1 MNIESVLT
9 ALLAAA
15 VLSSMPLMLAAVGES
30 IGEQSGILNL
40 GVEGT
45 MLIGAFIAFRVSIQ
59 YGSIA
64 PGLAAGAIAGA
75 AVGLSFGVL
84 ATIARADQVVLGL
97 GLTLA
102 GAGMT
107 GFLFRES
114 YGSDQPLLDFGMSRP
129 FEGFGDAVPVVGPAL
144 LDQRWF
150 VYVAWITVVVGH
162 VALGRTRWGLK
173 VRAAGASPFA
183 LEAIGESVA
192 GTRIA
197 ASTVAGMLTALG
209 GASLALVELG
219 FFTPGLTSGAGFLAI
234 ALAMLGRLSPLR
246 VALGSLLFGLL
257 TGLDTGLQIAR
268 VNVQPEFSQIAPYLG
283 IVIALVVLG
292 RRGRLPAALGLPYG
306 LNRARGVIKS

>member
-1 MNIESVLT
+1 MNVETVLT

-45 MLIGAFIAFRVSIQ
+45 MLIGAFVAFRVAIQ
-59 YGSIA
+59 YESMM
-64 PGLAAGAIAGA
+64 PGLIAGSLAGATI
-75 AVGLSFGVL
+75 GLIFGIL
-84 ATIARADQVVLGL
+84 ATVTRADQVVLGL

-102 GAGMT
+102 GSGAT
-107 GFLFRES
+107 GFLFREA

-129 FEGFGDAVPVVGPAL
+129 FAGVGDVVPVIGPAL

-150 VYVAWITVVVGH
+150 VYVAWVLVAGSH
-162 VALGRTRWGLK
+162 VALGRTRWGLN
-173 VRAAGASPFA
+173 VRAAGTSPFA
-183 LEAIGESVA
+183 LAAVGHSVSRTRIGASIVA
-192 GTRIA
+192 GL
-197 ASTVAGMLTALG
+197 LTGLG

-219 FFTPGLTSGAGFLAI
+219 FFTPGMTSGAGFLAI

-268 VNVQPEFSQIAPYLG
+268 VDLQPEFSRMAPYLG
-283 IVIALVVLG
+283 IVVALVVLG
-292 RRGRLPAALGLPYG
+292 QRGRLPAALGVPYG
-306 LNRARGVIKS
+306 RVRLRGGTKP